1 VRVLTTTVV
10 PAIGAALAVAAGVI
24 HLAHNYLP
32 MQAPASASSGP
43 PADAGAAM
51 GGASGW
57 MSMIMPH
64 LSQVMLLNCAAFVGL
79 AIVLVAIA
87 RLRAPLRVLVDV
99 LLAGLSL
106 ATLYAWNAMG
116 RANPAGTGTLALL
129 VELALIVIVL
139 GDAVFVAASS
149 STRRQLVARSAEY

>member
-1 VRVLTTTVV
+1 V
-10 PAIGAALAVAAGVI
+10 LAVAAGAI

-32 MQAPASASSGP
+32 MQAPASGSSGP

-51 GGASGW
+51 GGASGL
-57 MSMIMPH
+57 MSLIMPH
-64 LSQVMLLNCAAFVGL
+64 LSQVMLLNFAAFVGL

-87 RLRAPLRVLVDV
+87 RLRSQLRVLVDV

-116 RANPAGTGTLALL
+116 RANPAGTGTLALV
-129 VELALIVIVL
+129 VEFALIVIVL
-139 GDAVFVAASS
+139 GDAVFVAVSRT
-149 STRRQLVARSAEY
+149 TRRQFVAQSAKC